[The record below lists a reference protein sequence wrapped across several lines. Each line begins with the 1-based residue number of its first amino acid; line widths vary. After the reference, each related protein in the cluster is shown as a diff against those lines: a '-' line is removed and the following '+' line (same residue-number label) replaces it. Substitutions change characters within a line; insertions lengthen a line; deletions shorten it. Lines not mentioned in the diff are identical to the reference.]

1 MSGIREADKLK
12 QLGNSC
18 FQQQDYLGADK
29 YYTQAIQHDP
39 TNCALFTNRALARN
53 RLQLYPSVIADCER
67 AIELQPANVKAY
79 TYLGQALLA
88 LGQPDESLSACKRA
102 YELAVDQKSPSL
114 GLIAATALEAKK
126 KSWDNKEDARLK
138 EQEDLLAKTLAL
150 VDIAGSEDEDERKDM
165 KLRIQEVF
173 GKAEAERWRKRE
185 VPDYMI
191 DGISFN
197 IMWDPV
203 ITKNGRSY
211 DRSSILDH
219 LKRQSTDPL
228 TREPL
233 TEADLR
239 PNLALRQSI
248 EEFLKDN
255 GWAADW

>member
-1 MSGIREADKLK
+1 M
-12 QLGNSC
+12 
-18 FQQQDYLGADK
+18 
-29 YYTQAIQHDP
+29 
-39 TNCALFTNRALARN
+39 
-53 RLQLYPSVIADCER
+53 
-67 AIELQPANVKAY
+67 
-79 TYLGQALLA
+79 
-88 LGQPDESLSACKRA
+88 
-102 YELAVDQKSPSL
+102 
-114 GLIAATALEAKK
+114 
-126 KSWDNKEDARLK
+126 
-138 EQEDLLAKTLAL
+138 AKTLAL
-150 VDIAGSEDEDERKDM
+150 VDTAGSEDEDERKDM

-211 DRSSILDH
+211 ERSSILDH